1 MHKSTRWATVY
12 ETRSGTSAGGRNAGS
27 CTTSDDIARER
38 ETRDS
43 VRRRGDERKRLLPRV
58 RRRAPGR
65 ERRAGVYDAGSR
77 TIGAVEERAKARPR
91 GVGECERAS
100 ACARDDSQTPRRKKT
115 FVEPSDGDPAA
126 RHEAAADRS
135 DQRLAGSTPA
145 SPLIVTRQP
154 SPGRACFARASRP
167 PLAVSSLR
175 AARPIARVSP
185 GSGSRR

>member
-43 VRRRGDERKRLLPRV
+43 VRRRGDERKRLHPRV

-100 ACARDDSQTPRRKKT
+100 ACARDSQTPRRKKT

-126 RHEAAADRS
+126 RHE
-135 DQRLAGSTPA
+135 
-145 SPLIVTRQP
+145 
-154 SPGRACFARASRP
+154 
-167 PLAVSSLR
+167 
-175 AARPIARVSP
+175 
-185 GSGSRR
+185 